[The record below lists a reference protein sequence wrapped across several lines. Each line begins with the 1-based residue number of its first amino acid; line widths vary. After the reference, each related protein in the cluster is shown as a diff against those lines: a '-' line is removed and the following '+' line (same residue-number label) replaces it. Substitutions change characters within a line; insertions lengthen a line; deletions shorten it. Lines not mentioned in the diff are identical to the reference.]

1 MKHRDG
7 WKIRQLDHGV
17 LEFTS
22 PSGTVRRD
30 EPSSRVF
37 FSESSDRPPRGV
49 RREERGLAGVPR
61 PVSALAREIERWEL
75 RAVREIA
82 WEDAVDP
89 AERIFAAGWDGG
101 PDDDD
106 DARGDLDM
114 AGNSRQDREGNS

>member
-7 WKIRQLDHGV
+7 WTIRQLDHGV

-37 FSESSDRPPRGV
+37 FSDSPDRPPHGV
-49 RREERGLAGVPR
+49 RREERGLAGVAR
-61 PVSALAREIERWEL
+61 KVSALAHEIDRWQI

-82 WEDAVDP
+82 WEESVDT
-89 AERIFAAGWDGG
+89 AERIFAAGWDGD
-101 PDDDD
+101 PDHDD
-106 DARGDLDM
+106 DARGGLDM
-114 AGNSRQDREGNS
+114 AGNRRQDR